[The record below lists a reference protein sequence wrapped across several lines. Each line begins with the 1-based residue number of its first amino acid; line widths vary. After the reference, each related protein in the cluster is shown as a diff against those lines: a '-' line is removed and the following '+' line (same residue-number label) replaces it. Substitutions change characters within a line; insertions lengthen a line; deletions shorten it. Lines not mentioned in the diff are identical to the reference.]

1 MAATEV
7 ILREKINGLGVEAE
21 VVKVKA
27 GYARNF
33 LIPSGKAYEAT
44 KGNLRQIEN
53 LEKTRVKRKATE
65 LTIAQDLAGK
75 IARLKPKF
83 TLEIGANGKAFG
95 SVTSIDIHKA
105 LEAKGIMIDRHAIL
119 LDKPIK
125 TSGKSDVEVK
135 LHADVTT
142 SLTITVEAPVA
153 S

>member
-53 LEKTRVKRKATE
+53 LEKTRVKREAT
-65 LTIAQDLAGK
+65 
-75 IARLKPKF
+75 
-83 TLEIGANGKAFG
+83 
-95 SVTSIDIHKA
+95 
-105 LEAKGIMIDRHAIL
+105 
-119 LDKPIK
+119 
-125 TSGKSDVEVK
+125 
-135 LHADVTT
+135 
-142 SLTITVEAPVA
+142 
-153 S
+153 